1 MKDILTITD
10 AKYVDGY
17 VLRLTFSNG
26 EVRLCD
32 FEPLADKGVCLKLKS
47 LDYFK
52 NFTLDPFTVDW
63 NNEIGFAPE
72 YLYEHSTLLKSSF
85 MVAEDPAPYN
95 TK

>member
-1 MKDILTITD
+1 MRELLTITN
-10 AKYVDGY
+10 AIYVDGY

-32 FEPLADKGVCLKLKS
+32 FRPMTNEGICKKLQS
-47 LDYFK
+47 IDYFK

-72 YLYEHSTLLKSSF
+72 YLYEHSVAVDSTLMAS
-85 MVAEDPAPYN
+85 EDAATY
-95 TK
+95 K